1 MSMNYEDAKL
11 RLEAWNRV
19 RERIHAFFCSRGFLE
34 AHTPLLVAS
43 PGMEPNLDP
52 LAVTIHPVNDVRKEV
67 RAGLITSP
75 EYSMKK
81 MLGMGFEALY
91 TITPVFRDKEMLGK
105 RWGIEFTM
113 LEWYRQGADYTK
125 CMEETEDLINSVL
138 GWEGKWDRVSY
149 VDAFEKVHGFVPGDA
164 TEGRIREIAEVVKV
178 ANAKTDPLHEVI
190 DSVFFATVLPVTPH
204 GEKYILCEFP
214 VPCASLS
221 KVSFDGRYAERFE
234 AYVGELEMCNAFT
247 ELVDAHEQRRRFL
260 AEAEERKALGK
271 EVFPVDE
278 DLLAQLSSVASPT
291 YGNALGVDRLVMLAM
306 GVKDID
312 STHVFPP
319 SQRFIS

>member
-1 MSMNYEDAKL
+1 MNYEDAKL
-11 RLEAWNRV
+11 RLETWNRV
-19 RERIHAFFCSRGFLE
+19 LERIHAFFRSRGFLE

-52 LAVTIHPVNDVRKEV
+52 LAVAIHPINDARKEV

-81 MLGMGFEALY
+81 MLGMGFGALY

-113 LEWYRQGADYTK
+113 LEWYRQGADYTT
-125 CMEETEDLINSVL
+125 CMEETEALINDVL
-138 GWEGKWDRVSY
+138 GWTEKWDRVSY
-149 VDAFEKVHGFVPGDA
+149 VDAFEQVHGFVPAEA
-164 TEGRIREIAEVVKV
+164 TEEKIRAIA
-178 ANAKTDPLHEVI
+178 AGAKIAGAATDPLHEVI
-190 DSVFFATVLPVTPH
+190 DGVFFATVLPVTEH
-204 GEKYILCEFP
+204 GERYILCEFP

-221 KVSFDGRYAERFE
+221 KVSADGRYAERFE

-247 ELVDAHEQRRRFL
+247 ELVDADEQRYRFL
-260 AEAEERKALGK
+260 IEAEERRALGK

-278 DLLAQLSSVASPT
+278 DLLARLSSVASPT

>member
-1 MSMNYEDAKL
+1 MNYEDAKF
-11 RLEAWNRV
+11 RLETWNRV
-19 RERIHAFFCSRGFLE
+19 LERIHAFFRSRGFLE

-52 LAVTIHPVNDVRKEV
+52 LAVTLKTLNDGGREV

-91 TITPVFRDKEMLGK
+91 TVTPVFRNKEILGK
-105 RWGIEFTM
+105 RWSIEFTM

-125 CMEETEDLINSVL
+125 CMEETEDLINDVL
-138 GWEGKWDRVSY
+138 GWEGRWDRVSY
-149 VDAFEKVHGFVPGDA
+149 VDAFERVHGFVPADA
-164 TEGRIREIAEVVKV
+164 TEKQIRAIAEE
-178 ANAKTDPLHEVI
+178 AKITGAMTDPLHEVI
-190 DSVFFATVLPVTPH
+190 DLVFFATVLPVTPH
-204 GEKYILCEFP
+204 GERYILCEFP

-221 KVSFDGRYAERFE
+221 KVSADGRYAERFE

-247 ELVDAHEQRRRFL
+247 ELVDTDEQRRRFL
-260 AEAEERKALGK
+260 AEAEERRRLGK

-278 DLLAQLSSVASPT
+278 ELLSRLSSVASPT
-291 YGNALGVDRLVMLAM
+291 YGNAIGVDRLVMLAM

>member
-1 MSMNYEDAKL
+1 MHYDDAKL
-11 RLEAWNRV
+11 RLETWNRV
-19 RERIHAFFCSRGFLE
+19 LERIHTFFRSRGFIE
-34 AHTPLLVAS
+34 THTPLLVAS

-52 LAVTIHPVNDVRKEV
+52 LAVTLKTLNDGGREV

-91 TITPVFRDKEMLGK
+91 TVTPVFRNKELLGK
-105 RWGIEFTM
+105 RWSIEFTM

-149 VDAFEKVHGFVPGDA
+149 VDAFEKVHGFVPADVMG
-164 TEGRIREIAEVVKV
+164 EKIREIAEGTKISG
-178 ANAKTDPLHEVI
+178 AMTDPLHEVI
-190 DSVFFATVLPVTPH
+190 DSVFFATVLPKIEH
-204 GEKYILCEFP
+204 GERYILCQFP

-221 KVSFDGRYAERFE
+221 KVSSDGRYAERFE

-247 ELVDAHEQRRRFL
+247 ELVDAEEQRRRFL
-260 AEAEERKALGK
+260 EEAEERRSLGK

-278 DLLAQLSSVASPT
+278 DLLARLSSVSSPT
-291 YGNALGVDRLVMLAM
+291 YGNALGVDRLVMLAL

-312 STHVFPP
+312 SIHVFPP
-319 SQRFIS
+319 SERFVS

>member
-1 MSMNYEDAKL
+1 MNYEDAKL
-11 RLEAWNRV
+11 RLETWNRV
-19 RERIHAFFCSRGFLE
+19 CERIHTFFRSRGFLE

-52 LAVTIHPVNDVRKEV
+52 LAVKIHPLNDTRKEV

-113 LEWYRQGADYTK
+113 LEWYRQGADYTM
-125 CMEETEDLINSVL
+125 CMEETEALINDVL
-138 GWEGKWDRVSY
+138 GWEGKWDRLSY
-149 VDAFEKVHGFVPGDA
+149 VDAFEGVHGFVPADS
-164 TEGRIREIAEVVKV
+164 TEEQIRTIAEGKKI
-178 ANAKTDPLHEVI
+178 AGAMTDSLHEVI

-204 GEKYILCEFP
+204 SEKYILCEFP

-221 KVSFDGRYAERFE
+221 KVSTDGRYAERFE
-234 AYVGELEMCNAFT
+234 AYVGELEMCNGFT
-247 ELVDAHEQRRRFL
+247 ELVDADEQRRRFL
-260 AEAEERKALGK
+260 TEVEERKTLGK

-278 DLLAQLSSVASPT
+278 ALLARLSSVALPT

-312 STHVFPP
+312 SIHVFPP
-319 SQRFIS
+319 SQRFIL

>member
-1 MSMNYEDAKL
+1 MHYDDAKL
-11 RLEAWNRV
+11 RLETWNRV
-19 RERIHAFFCSRGFLE
+19 LERIHTFFRLRGFLE

-52 LAVTIHPVNDVRKEV
+52 LGVTIHPVNDARKEV

-91 TITPVFRDKEMLGK
+91 TVTPVFRDKEMLGK

-138 GWEGKWDRVSY
+138 GWEGKWDRVRY
-149 VDAFEKVHGFVPGDA
+149 VDAFEKVHGFVPSQA
-164 TEGRIREIAEVVKV
+164 TEMRIRECAGVAKIAG
-178 ANAKTDPLHEVI
+178 AHTDPLHEI
-190 DSVFFATVLPVTPH
+190 LDLLFFITVLPHTPH
-204 GEKYILCEFP
+204 KERYILCEFP

-221 KVSFDGRYAERFE
+221 RVSADGRYAERFE

-247 ELVDAHEQRRRFL
+247 ELVDGEEQRRRFL
-260 AEAEERKALGK
+260 EEAQERKDMGK

-278 DLLAQLSSVASPT
+278 ELLARLSSVASPT

-312 STHVFPP
+312 AIHVFPP
-319 SQRFIS
+319 SARFTS